1 MVALPL
7 LPVWL
12 VDIVGSALIILIGWA
27 SFKLAWKAKIQDPE
41 NALWLFLFCLTG
53 ALLAFSLSRALGHI
67 LGNILVFCGYEP
79 FWKQIQPY
87 SGGLNSIISIV
98 VASITLF
105 FHNSQKLY
113 RRMTAD
119 HHRMAATSQE
129 ILTLNREMEALVM
142 ERTMSE
148 MALGIA
154 DGIRN
159 PLLVIGGFSHRLLK
173 KTAPD
178 DPAREWAKAISD
190 EAKRLE
196 QMVGHFEALAE
207 KKEAF
212 FGQENLNAIVRDIL
226 EILKPEMEKK
236 DIHLVSDL
244 SSRPI
249 VGRLNKHLLK
259 VAIAHLVRNAIEATP
274 QGEIRVTTSMERQ
287 LAELIIQDTGRG
299 MAPEV
304 VARVFEPFYTTKV
317 GGSGLGMVFVHQIVE
332 EHRGEIALDSQ
343 VGKGT
348 TVTIRLPLLFTEA
361 PAKKG
366 GSVDP
371 GP

>member
-1 MVALPL
+1 MDALPL
-7 LPVWL
+7 FPVWL
-12 VDIVGSALIILIGWA
+12 VDIVGSALIIIIGWA
-27 SFKLAWKAKIQDPE
+27 SFNLARKSKDRDPD
-41 NALWLFLFCLTG
+41 NALWLFLYCLTG

-67 LGNILVFCGYEP
+67 LGHVLVFSGHES
-79 FWKQIQPY
+79 FWQQIRPY
-87 SGGLNSIISIV
+87 SGGLNAIISIV

-178 DPAREWAKAISD
+178 DPTREWAKAISD
-190 EAKRLE
+190 EAKHLE

-212 FGQENLNAIVRDIL
+212 FGQEDLNSIVRDIL
-226 EILKPEMEKK
+226 EILAPEMEKK
-236 DIHLVSDL
+236 AIHLVSGF

-274 QGEIRVTTSMERQ
+274 HGEIRVDYLGGAPS
-287 LAELIIQDTGRG
+287 GRVDHPG
-299 MAPEV
+299 HRP
-304 VARVFEPFYTTKV
+304 
-317 GGSGLGMVFVHQIVE
+317 GHGSGGGRQGLRAVLYHQGGRLRFRHGFCSI
-332 EHRGEIALDSQ
+332 RSLRSTGA
-343 VGKGT
+343 
-348 TVTIRLPLLFTEA
+348 RLPWTARWARA
-361 PAKKG
+361 PR
-366 GSVDP
+366 
-371 GP
+371 

>member
-7 LPVWL
+7 FPVWL
-12 VDIVGSALIILIGWA
+12 IDIVGSALIVLIGWA
-27 SFKLAWKAKIQDPE
+27 SFNLARKSKLQDPD

-67 LGNILVFCGYEP
+67 LGHILVLAGYEP
-79 FWKQIQPY
+79 FWKQIRPY
-87 SGGLNSIISIV
+87 SGGLNSIISLV

-105 FHNSQKLY
+105 FHNSQQLY

-159 PLLVIGGFSHRLLK
+159 PLHIIGGFSHRLLK

-178 DPAREWAKAISD
+178 DPARGWAKAIAE
-190 EAKRLE
+190 EAKHLE

-212 FGQENLNAIVRDIL
+212 FGQENLNTIVRDIL
-226 EILKPEMEKK
+226 EILTPEMERK
-236 DIHLVSDL
+236 DIRLVSGFYPH
-244 SSRPI
+244 PI

-259 VAIAHLVRNAIEATP
+259 VALAHLVRNAIEATSH
-274 QGEIRVTTSMERQ
+274 GEIHVITSMERN
-287 LAELIIQDTGRG
+287 LAEVIIQDTGRG
-299 MAPEV
+299 MSKEV
-304 VARVFEPFYTTKV
+304 VARVFEPFYTTKI

-348 TVTIRLPLLFTEA
+348 TVTIRLPLRFTEA
-361 PAKKG
+361 PVKKSG
-366 GSVDP
+366 FVET
-371 GP
+371 

>member
-7 LPVWL
+7 FPVWL
-12 VDIVGSALIILIGWA
+12 IDMLGSALIVIIGWA
-27 SFKLAWKAKIQDPE
+27 SFNLARKSKLQDPD
-41 NALWLFLFCLTG
+41 NVMWLFLYCLTG

-67 LGNILVFCGYEP
+67 FGHILVFSGHEP
-79 FWKQIQPY
+79 FWKQIRPY

-105 FHNSQKLY
+105 FHHSQKLY

-119 HHRMAATSQE
+119 HNRLAATSQE

-159 PLLVIGGFSHRLLK
+159 PLHIIGGFSHRLLK

-178 DPAREWAKAISD
+178 DPARAWATAIAD

-212 FGQENLNAIVRDIL
+212 FGQENLNIIVKDIL
-226 EILKPEMEKK
+226 DILKPEMERR
-236 DIHLVSDL
+236 DIRLVSGFYPN
-244 SSRPI
+244 PI
-249 VGRLNKHLLK
+249 VGRFNKHLLK

-274 QGEIRVTTSMERQ
+274 HGQIHVATSMERN
-287 LAELIIQDTGRG
+287 LAEVIIRDTGRG
-299 MAPEV
+299 MAKEV
-304 VARVFEPFYTTKV
+304 VERVFEPFYTTKV

-332 EHRGEIALDSQ
+332 EHRGEIAVDSQ
-343 VGKGT
+343 VGRGT
-348 TVTIRLPLLFTEA
+348 AVTIRLPLRFAET
-361 PAKKG
+361 PAK
-366 GSVDP
+366 
-371 GP
+371 

>member
-1 MVALPL
+1 MLS
-7 LPVWL
+7 
-12 VDIVGSALIILIGWA
+12 GF
-27 SFKLAWKAKIQDPE
+27 SFY
-41 NALWLFLFCLTG
+41 CLTG

-67 LGNILVFCGYEP
+67 LGHVLVFSGYESL
-79 FWKQIQPY
+79 WKQIRPY
-87 SGGLNSIISIV
+87 SGGLNAIISIV

-178 DPAREWAKAISD
+178 DPTREWAKAISD

-196 QMVGHFEALAE
+196 QMVGHFESLAE

-212 FGQENLNAIVRDIL
+212 
-226 EILKPEMEKK
+226 
-236 DIHLVSDL
+236 
-244 SSRPI
+244 
-249 VGRLNKHLLK
+249 
-259 VAIAHLVRNAIEATP
+259 LVRK
-274 QGEIRVTTSMERQ
+274 TS
-287 LAELIIQDTGRG
+287 
-299 MAPEV
+299 APW
-304 VARVFEPFYTTKV
+304 
-317 GGSGLGMVFVHQIVE
+317 SGKFWRSSPRRWKRRIF
-332 EHRGEIALDSQ
+332 AW
-343 VGKGT
+343 
-348 TVTIRLPLLFTEA
+348 
-361 PAKKG
+361 
-366 GSVDP
+366 
-371 GP
+371 